1 MQNFDITV
9 QYPNW
14 VWTFSVLISSL
25 FRIRCYIFR
34 RRGEIMMEWN
44 CPPPPSGSMIYS
56 HYSLLLCCINIHKC
70 LYIYTVVTNSEARKG
85 VVGNPL
91 NGSYY
96 SSGYHGSC
104 LNKLDFISADRGG
117 GGGEKKVILAGI
129 AGPPDHLPAHTFAA
143 RACPWEMTSALNSL
157 IMYNLVLPDF
167 VQPNA
172 S

>member
-44 CPPPPSGSMIYS
+44 CPPPPPSGSMIYS
-56 HYSLLLCCINIHKC
+56 HYSLLLCCINIHTC

-117 GGGEKKVILAGI
+117 GRRRKESNFSWNSRATWS
-129 AGPPDHLPAHTFAA
+129 PPSPHFCSESLSLRDDERAQQLDH
-143 RACPWEMTSALNSL
+143 
-157 IMYNLVLPDF
+157 V
-167 VQPNA
+167 
-172 S
+172 